1 MPDFSDE
8 LIHYGTPRHS
18 GRYPWGSGDNPYQH
32 ELNFRNHYKD
42 LKKEGFTDVEIAKGM
57 GMSTTELRAKL
68 SIAKDRIKMEE
79 MREARRLKEKGMS
92 TSAIGRRMGKNES
105 SIRLLL
111 DEDMAE
117 KRSQAGIMADEL
129 KKNIAKTKYL
139 DIGPGAEIALGIS
152 STKLKTIV
160 AMLKEEGYTTH
171 NIPVQQLGTGN
182 NTTIK
187 VLAPPDTEWKTVVN
201 NKERIHSLDERI
213 IDEADGLT
221 RLGIMNP
228 KGVSSDRVYIKYGE
242 EGGKDKEGVIEL
254 RRNVDDISLGKARY
268 AQVRIAVDGT
278 HYMKGM
284 AVYSDDIPDGY
295 DIIYNTKK
303 SNTTPPEKVYKE
315 LSSDKDNPFG
325 ATIKDEKDLKVT
337 QRYYVDKDGNKQLS
351 AINIVNEEGDWS
363 TWSKRLSAQ
372 FLSKQNLPLAKKQL
386 DISYK
391 EKKDELDEISALTN
405 PEVKKKLLASFADD
419 CDSSA
424 VHLKAAALPRQASK
438 VILPV
443 PTLKDKEIYAP
454 TFDDGEE
461 VVLIRYPHG
470 GIFEIPRLKVNNRNR
485 NAKKVLGNAPDA
497 VGINAKVAEQL
508 SGADFD
514 GDTVLV
520 IPTKTAKIRTSEPL
534 EKLKNFDTTIYKL
547 PDSAPEMKDSTKQKK
562 MGEVTNLITDMTLQ
576 GATPD
581 ELARAV
587 KHSMVVIDAVKHHL
601 DYKASYV
608 DNNIADL
615 EKKYQPKEDP
625 TKKAGGASTVISKAK
640 SEARVREKKNYVLS
654 KSTVDPETGEKIYT
668 PTDSYY
674 VDAKGKKVYRT
685 QKSTKMAEA
694 KDAYDLVSPARAPM
708 ELAYA
713 DYANKMK
720 ALGNEARKEWIST
733 PSMERSPSAAK
744 VYAPEVESLDRKL
757 TVALK
762 NAPRERKAQ
771 IMAHVTVDMK
781 VKANPNIDDDHLKKI
796 KSQALATERARYGAK
811 KTPIE
816 ITPKEWE
823 AIQAGAISTTKLSKI
838 LNNTD
843 LDVIKQYATPRSS
856 YGVSTS
862 QIGRIKAL
870 SNSGYTLKEIADAV
884 GVSPSTVSGVLV
896 SS

>member
-1 MPDFSDE
+1 MSDE
-8 LIHYGTPRHS
+8 LMHYGTPRHS

-42 LKKEGFTDVEIAKGM
+42 LKKQGLSDVDIAKGM

-92 TSAIGRRMGKNES
+92 TSAIGRQMGKNES

-117 KRSQAGIMADEL
+117 KRSQAGIIADEL
-129 KKNIAKTKYL
+129 KKHISKTKYL
-139 DIGPGAEIALGIS
+139 DIGPGAELSLGVS

-160 AMLKEEGYTTH
+160 AMLKEEGYTTQ
-171 NIPVQQLGTGN
+171 NIPVQQLGTGS
-182 NTTIK
+182 NTTVK
-187 VLAPPDTEWKTVVN
+187 VLAPPGTEWKTIVN
-201 NKERIHSLDERI
+201 NKDRIHSLDERI

-221 RLGIMNP
+221 RLGIMNSN
-228 KGVSSDRVYIKYGE
+228 GISSDRILVRYAE
-242 EGGKDKEGVIEL
+242 EGGVGKDGVIEL
-254 RRNVDDISLGKARY
+254 KRNVDDISLGKASY

-278 HYMKGM
+278 HYLKGM
-284 AVYSDDIPDGY
+284 AVYSDDKEFPSGVDVIF
-295 DIIYNTKK
+295 NTNKHVGTAKEDVFKK
-303 SNTTPPEKVYKE
+303 

-351 AINIVNEEGDWS
+351 AINIVNEEGDWN
-363 TWSKRLSAQ
+363 TWAKRLSSQ
-372 FLSKQNLPLAKKQL
+372 FLSKQNVPLAKKQL

-391 EKKDELDEISALTN
+391 EKKEELDEISQLTN

-443 PTLKDKEIYAP
+443 PSLKNDEIYAP
-454 TFDDGEE
+454 TFNDGEE
-461 VVLIRYPHG
+461 VVLVRYPHG

-485 NAKKVLGNAPDA
+485 NAKSVLGNAPDA
-497 VGINAKVAEQL
+497 VGINASVAERL
-508 SGADFD
+508 SGVDFD

-520 IPTKTAKIRTSEPL
+520 IPTKTAKIRTADRL
-534 EKLKNFDTTIYKL
+534 EKLIGFDPKEYKL

-562 MGEVTNLITDMTLQ
+562 MGEVSNLITDMTLQ

-608 DNNIADL
+608 DNNIAEL
-615 EKKYQPKEDP
+615 EKKYQPKADSS
-625 TKKAGGASTVISKAK
+625 KKAGGAYTIISKAK
-640 SEARVREKKNYVLS
+640 SEARPRERKSYTLS

-668 PTDSYY
+668 ETGSYY
-674 VDAKGKKVYRT
+674 VDAKGRKQYRT

-708 ELAYA
+708 ELVYA

-720 ALGNEARKEWIST
+720 ALGNEARKEWIAT

-744 VYAPEVESLDRKL
+744 TYAREVESLDRSL
-757 TVALK
+757 TIALK

-771 IMAHVTVDMK
+771 IMANVTVDMK
-781 VKANPNIDDDHLKKI
+781 VKANPDLDDDHLKKI

-816 ITPKEWE
+816 ISPKEWE
-823 AIQAGAISTTKLSKI
+823 AIQAGAISKTKLQKI

-856 YGVSTS
+856 YGVSNA
-862 QIGRIKAL
+862 QISKIKAL
-870 SNSGYTLKEIADAV
+870 SNSGYTLKEIADRV
-884 GVSPSTVSGVLV
+884 GVSTSTVSGVLV
-896 SS
+896 G